1 MFIRVCD
8 IYVSTIWLIG
18 GGAMTVLRA
27 IVGWR
32 GKKMMS
38 ATGPEHT
45 AMGKAMVISSDILD
59 FICKI
64 TAVML
69 QKGNTN
75 VKNAS
80 NDS

>member
-1 MFIRVCD
+1 
-8 IYVSTIWLIG
+8 
-18 GGAMTVLRA
+18 MTVLRA
-27 IVGWR
+27 IVGWW

-38 ATGPEHT
+38 TTGAKHT
-45 AMGKAMVISSDILD
+45 QMAKVMVISSDILD

-69 QKGNTN
+69 QKSNKN
-75 VKNAS
+75 VKNTL